1 MERRTVPLDGNYQHV
16 KMTAPPLLTYI
27 FKAFG
32 DRHTVSFVTADTGGW
47 QVDDRLEE
55 LHSFPEHLLT

>member
-32 DRHTVSFVTADTGGW
+32 DRHTVSFVTADTGG
-47 QVDDRLEE
+47 
-55 LHSFPEHLLT
+55 